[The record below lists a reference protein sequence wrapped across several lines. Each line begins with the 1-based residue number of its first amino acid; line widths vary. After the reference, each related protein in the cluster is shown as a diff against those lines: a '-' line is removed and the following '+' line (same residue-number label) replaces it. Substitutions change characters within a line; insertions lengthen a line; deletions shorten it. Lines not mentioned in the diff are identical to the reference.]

1 MEELISKLKSKD
13 DVEGGLI
20 RNLNSIRHNRS
31 GWAQERHSVGGV
43 DLAGAFVLVKYQRLV
58 DIGMGICMIL
68 HQLSPLELLQLFTE
82 G

>member
-1 MEELISKLKSKD
+1 MMWR
-13 DVEGGLI
+13 GGFVWNLDSG
-20 RNLNSIRHNRS
+20 RNNRS
-31 GWAQERHSVGGV
+31 GWEQERHSVGGV
-43 DLAGAFVLVKYQRLV
+43 DLSGAFVLVKYQRLV